1 MSSAVRATK
10 IREAVDRRWQVSDA
24 PDLTDYRGRAFRPT
38 EVEVIVIDG
47 AISTTTVHGTNG
59 PYGGRY
65 TDARWYGPWEW
76 QVPPL
81 PEWIRDVAAD
91 VQAAG

>member
-1 MSSAVRATK
+1 MRATK
-10 IREAVDRRWQVSDA
+10 IREAVDRRWQVSGA

-47 AISTTTVHGTNG
+47 AISTTTVHGILLGTNG